1 MFQIPLGGVGF
12 MKDLVQKFGENAGKV
27 WETINKY
34 GPLTESTLVKNTK
47 LTVNDFSA
55 AIGWLARE
63 NKICKNGPK
72 FELRE
77 TNLTNKIGA
86 DAGKVWNAISTV
98 GEIDISSIERVTQI
112 KEKDAFS
119 ALGWLARED
128 KIVTIDSTKDGQ
140 LKFRL
145 K

>member
-1 MFQIPLGGVGF
+1 
-12 MKDLVQKFGENAGKV
+12 MKDVTQKFGENAGKV
-27 WETINKY
+27 WDTLSKY
-34 GPLTESTLVKNTK
+34 GPLAESTLIRNTK

-72 FELRE
+72 YELRE

-86 DAGKVWNAISTV
+86 DAGKVWSAISTL
-98 GEIDISSIERVTQI
+98 GEIDVSSIAKVTQI
-112 KEKDAFS
+112 KERDAYS

-128 KIVTIDSTKDGQ
+128 KITSIETPTREGQ
-140 LKFRL
+140 LKLRL

>member
-1 MFQIPLGGVGF
+1 
-12 MKDLVQKFGENAGKV
+12 MKGITEKFGENAGKV
-27 WETINKY
+27 WETLNKY
-34 GPLTESTLVKNTK
+34 GPLTETTLIKNTR

-63 NKICKNGPK
+63 NKICKNGVK
-72 FELRE
+72 YELRE
-77 TNLTNKIGA
+77 TNLVNKIGA
-86 DAGKVWNAISTV
+86 DAGKVWNAISTL
-98 GEIDISSIERVTQI
+98 GEIDVSSIARVTQI
-112 KEKDAFS
+112 REKDAYS

-128 KIVTIDSTKDGQ
+128 KITTIETPTREGQ